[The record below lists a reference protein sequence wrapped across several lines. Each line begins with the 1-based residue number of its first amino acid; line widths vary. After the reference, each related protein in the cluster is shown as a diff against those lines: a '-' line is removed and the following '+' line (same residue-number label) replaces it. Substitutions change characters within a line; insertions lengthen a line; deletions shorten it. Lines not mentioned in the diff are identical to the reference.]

1 MENSRPNN
9 DVNIRFFAICDGG
22 YYQHKDSNGY
32 TKIEILNRDFDKKDK
47 LIALSIDDLFDYLE
61 TKIRKKP

>member
-1 MENSRPNN
+1 MWPARIVFVLGDAKIPVEKLP
-9 DVNIRFFAICDGG
+9 G
-22 YYQHKDSNGY
+22 
-32 TKIEILNRDFDKKDK
+32 TKIKILKRDFDKKDK